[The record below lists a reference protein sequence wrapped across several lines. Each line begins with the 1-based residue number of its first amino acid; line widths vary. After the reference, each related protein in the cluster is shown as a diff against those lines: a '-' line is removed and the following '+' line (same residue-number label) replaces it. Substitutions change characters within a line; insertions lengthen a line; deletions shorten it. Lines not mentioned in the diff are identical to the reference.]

1 MKRISYLAFDFCRNM
16 IDTDFPDVVS
26 VPQVDEVKN
35 SPKDS
40 LLSIVYAPDDRTGLP
55 TGDLTYLVSAKVAP
69 DVKEFILSN
78 LMQDVS
84 VAKNPANL
92 QGLSDDALLEL
103 SRNKGESLESY
114 VGRLTREIDTF
125 KFIQEQQKREKD
137 VSSRSMETPVSAE

>member
-1 MKRISYLAFDFCRNM
+1 MKRSSFLAFDFCRNLRNP
-16 IDTDFPDVVS
+16 DCPDVVS

-40 LLSIVYAPDDRTGLP
+40 LLKIVYAPDSRTGLP
-55 TGDLTYLVSAKVAP
+55 TGDLTYLVSDKAAP

-84 VAKNPANL
+84 AAKNPANL

-137 VSSRSMETPVSAE
+137 VPARPSETSVSAE